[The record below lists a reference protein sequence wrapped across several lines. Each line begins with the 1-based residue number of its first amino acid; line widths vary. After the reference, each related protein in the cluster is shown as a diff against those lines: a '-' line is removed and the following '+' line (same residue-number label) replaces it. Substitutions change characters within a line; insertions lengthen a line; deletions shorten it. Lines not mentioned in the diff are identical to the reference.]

1 MIKTGRH
8 KARRRGFT
16 ILEVLVAV
24 ALMAIGLV
32 AMMALQVAFVG
43 GTTLARDSATAVS
56 IGQSVVEQMRMEATM
71 WTNVTNQLGSNPNT
85 PTLNTAF
92 NGGGQGALI
101 FGGFPVNPDGFAPGF
116 VRMRTTP
123 LVSARA
129 FVNAK
134 FCVDVRAQPMSNAN
148 NGVLVG
154 EVRVAWPSDRGA
166 APWVGAQPPV
176 TCVNGGNLDQIIYIG
191 GNVGLPNPDIN
202 VVQVPFA
209 IRRHNL

>member
-1 MIKTGRH
+1 MSETGRH
-8 KARRRGFT
+8 DRRRRGFT

-56 IGQSVVEQMRMEATM
+56 IGQGVVEQMRMESTM
-71 WTNVTNQLGSNPNT
+71 WTNVTNDIGSNPNT
-85 PTLNTAF
+85 PTLNAAF
-92 NGGGQGALI
+92 NGAGRGALLY
-101 FGGFPVNPDGFAPGF
+101 GGFPVNPDGLAPGF
-116 VRMRTTP
+116 ALMRDTL
-123 LVSARA
+123 LVKNRA

-134 FCVDVRAQPMSNAN
+134 FCVDVRAESMSNAN

-166 APWVGAQPPV
+166 APWVGADPPV
-176 TCVNGGNLDQIIYIG
+176 ACVGGGNLDQIIYVG

-202 VVQVPFA
+202 VIQVPFA